1 MEKRIGTVTH
11 YYSRLSVAVL
21 DLTAEIHQ
29 GDEIH
34 IKGRITDLKMKVDSL
49 EIEHN
54 RIEFAAPGAEVAL
67 KVDGYVREGDAI
79 YKLME

>member
-1 MEKRIGTVTH
+1 MEKQIGTVTH

-21 DLTAEIHQ
+21 NLTAEIHQ

-34 IKGRITDLKMKVDSL
+34 IRGRITDLQMKVDSL
-49 EIEHN
+49 EIEHTKV
-54 RIEFAAPGAEVAL
+54 ETAAPGAEVAL
-67 KVDGYVREGDAI
+67 KVDGYVREGDVV